1 MLVERGEVW
10 KEERSRKTKGR
21 WKEKRGKNAGG
32 MRRGVKKRRG
42 VERKKKVERE
52 KRKECWWKEERCG
65 KRRGVER
72 QKDGGKRKE
81 ERMLVE

>member
-1 MLVERGEVW
+1 MEREKRKECWW
-10 KEERSRKTKGR
+10 KEERSG
-21 WKEKRGKNAGG
+21 
-32 MRRGVKKRRG
+32 KRRG

-52 KRKECWWKEERCG
+52 KRKECWWNEERSG